1 MQQQRPSIAV
11 NKQTNKVVLFKKEK
25 NGEEDDLGNSGFVLS
40 GKR

>member
-1 MQQQRPSIAV
+1 MQQQRPSIDV
-11 NKQTNKVVLFKKEK
+11 NKQTNKVVLKKEK